1 METLVEFSIPIK
13 GLRDGVHG
21 YKFNIDRTFFSHFEQ
36 SPILE
41 GGFEV
46 ALEFNKRPEMFELN
60 FTFNGTAKQACDRC
74 LVQVDLP
81 IEGENRL
88 LVKFSEEPV
97 EEDADVVFVSRD
109 ISSFNV
115 AKYIYEYICLSLPLI
130 NIFEC
135 ESLPNP
141 PCDQKVLDR
150 LEQMEY
156 PEDTDKGET
165 NSIWDE
171 LKDKFN

>member
-1 METLVEFSIPIK
+1 MEALVEFSIPIK
-13 GLRDGVHG
+13 GLLDGVHK
-21 YKFNIDRTFFSHFEQ
+21 YKFNIDRSFFSHFEQ
-36 SPILE
+36 SPIQD
-41 GGFEV
+41 GSFEV
-46 ALEFNKRPEMFELN
+46 ALKFDKRPEMFELN
-60 FTFNGTAKQACDRC
+60 FAFKGTAKQACDRC

-81 IEGENRL
+81 LEGEDRL

-97 EEDADVVFVSRD
+97 EEDADVVFIPRD

-115 AKYIYEYICLSLPLI
+115 AKYVYEYICLSLPLI

-150 LEQMEY
+150 LEQMEH
-156 PEDTDKGET
+156 PEDGDESEP

-171 LKDKFN
+171 LKNKFK